1 MAFRF
6 ADVIDYLLPFRGK
19 ADPDDPL
26 NFYDLPDDTLSQ
38 ALQILDDVDG
48 GNRQLSGRRAALTY
62 LNMSRD
68 GQIAGMLALLAG
80 PIISSTW
87 GVESDSEEISAFV
100 EEQLGIGQDPS
111 GRVVFDKVLR
121 EALTCLSYGFSL
133 QERVFEVMDGML
145 TLERLGFRY
154 QTSVKRFITDESGD
168 FLDGVEQIVSFT
180 PEERTVTI
188 PIDNLVYYAPH
199 AIGSTWEGQ
208 SVLRGAYKHWFFK
221 SKFYLIDGVA
231 ARRFGVPVLVG
242 EYSENTSRKQQED
255 FAKQLAALASSYR
268 GYLLLPE
275 GDFSVN
281 FLAQADQQRPDLDP
295 SIAHHNEQIVAAM
308 AGQVLSL
315 GTARSASRALGQ
327 TLAALFFNALKSYA
341 DHVRDTLQAR
351 VVLPLIR
358 GNFPGHSARLFY
370 SHLDNSNFSRLVE
383 AMAVLADKGLL
394 TPGEDTE
401 ENLRDRLELP
411 KETKPR
417 QPPEP
422 VTGGE

>member
-268 GYLLLPE
+268 GYLLYARGRFFRQFP
-275 GDFSVN
+275 
-281 FLAQADQQRPDLDP
+281 RPSRP
-295 SIAHHNEQIVAAM
+295 
-308 AGQVLSL
+308 
-315 GTARSASRALGQ
+315 TA
-327 TLAALFFNALKSYA
+327 
-341 DHVRDTLQAR
+341 
-351 VVLPLIR
+351 
-358 GNFPGHSARLFY
+358 PGSGPV
-370 SHLDNSNFSRLVE
+370 DC
-383 AMAVLADKGLL
+383 
-394 TPGEDTE
+394 
-401 ENLRDRLELP
+401 
-411 KETKPR
+411 
-417 QPPEP
+417 PP
-422 VTGGE
+422 